1 MAEASEAAPLTAWSL
16 LRRTLRRH
24 RGRLVG
30 SYALLSLWQV
40 CEALVPVAIGIIIDT
55 AIAPGDVSAFVVG
68 ALGLCVLMG
77 VLSYSYRFGARLGFG
92 AVQREQH
99 ALRLELTE
107 HVLHPRGART
117 GLLPGELLSVA
128 TSDTDAVTYVVR
140 QLGFA
145 LSALAATVGTAAYL
159 LWLDVQLG
167 LLVLIGVPAVVA
179 LTQVISPVIAR
190 RSGTEQE
197 AVARAAGMATDLV
210 QGVRPLAGVGAERV
224 AVARYRDASS
234 RAAAAAVRTVRG
246 WGVLAG
252 ATSGLSGLL
261 LAAVALVAGLRALDG
276 DLSLGQFVAVV
287 GLTQFLA
294 EPVGLLAEIGAHAAA
309 SHASAGRVGAVLRTP
324 RLVPEGDASPADPL
338 VLAVEGVVSGPLR
351 SLDLVAAP
359 GELVAVVVDDPAAS
373 DTLVALLSGE
383 AVPDSG
389 EARLGGVPLHGLD
402 VAARRAALLVASH
415 HVDLF
420 EGSVRFNVDPT
431 AVAPDDRLAAALDAS
446 AAAEVVQGHPDGLDR
461 RVRVSGALSG
471 GQRQRLA
478 LARALTADRPFLVLQ
493 DPTSAV
499 DSVTEEVIAAGI
511 RGLRHGEGSTATTV
525 VITSSPSVLQR
536 ADRVVLVLDGKT
548 VAEGTHTDLLGRA
561 DYEEAVLR

>member
-1 MAEASEAAPLTAWSL
+1 MAEAPVAPPLTEWSL

-24 RGRLVG
+24 RGRLTG
-30 SYALLSLWQV
+30 SYALLSLWHV

-55 AIAPGDVSAFVVG
+55 AIAPGDLSAFVVG
-68 ALGLCVLMG
+68 AVGLSVLMG
-77 VLSYSYRFGARLGFG
+77 VLSYSYRFGARLGFE

-99 ALRLELTE
+99 ALRLEITE

-140 QLGFA
+140 QLGFT
-145 LSALAATVGTAAYL
+145 LSALASVVGAAAYL
-159 LWLDVQLG
+159 LWLDVWLG
-167 LLVLIGVPAVVA
+167 VLVLVGVPTVVA

-190 RSGTEQE
+190 RSSAEQA

-210 QGVRPLAGVGAERV
+210 QGVRPLAGVGAERI
-224 AVARYRDASS
+224 AVSRYRDASG
-234 RAAAAAVRTVRG
+234 RAATAAVRTVRG

-252 ATSGLSGLL
+252 TTSGLSGLL

-276 DLSLGQFVAVV
+276 DLTLGQFVAVA

-294 EPVGLLAEIGAHAAA
+294 EPVGMLAEIGAHAAT
-309 SHASAGRVGAVLRTP
+309 SRASAARVGAVLRTP
-324 RLVPEGDASPADPL
+324 RLVPDGDATPTGPL
-338 VLAVEGVVSGPLR
+338 SVSFEGVVTGPLTG
-351 SLDLVAAP
+351 LDLIADP
-359 GELVAVVVDDPAAS
+359 GQLVAVVVDDPGSS

-383 AVPDSG
+383 AVPEGG
-389 EARLGGVPLHGLD
+389 EARIGGVPLHSLS
-402 VAARRAALLVASH
+402 VEARREALLVANH

-431 AVAPDDRLAAALDAS
+431 AAAPDDRLGAALDAS
-446 AAAEVVQGHPDGLDR
+446 AASEVVHSHPDGLDR

-478 LARALTADRPFLVLQ
+478 LARALTADRPVLVLQ

-499 DSVTEEVIAAGI
+499 DSVTEEVIAAGL
-511 RGLRHGEGSTATTV
+511 RGLRHGEGSSATTL
-525 VITSSPSVLQR
+525 VITSSPSVLQQ
-536 ADRVVLVLDGKT
+536 ADRVFLVLDGKT
-548 VAEGTHTDLLGRA
+548 VADGTHAELLGRA
-561 DYEEAVLR
+561 DYDEAVLR